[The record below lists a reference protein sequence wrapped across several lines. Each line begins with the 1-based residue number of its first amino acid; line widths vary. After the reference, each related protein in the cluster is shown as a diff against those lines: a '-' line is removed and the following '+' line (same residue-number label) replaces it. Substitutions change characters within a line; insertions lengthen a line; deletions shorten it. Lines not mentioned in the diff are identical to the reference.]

1 MASPLNLT
9 ISAKS
14 KFSTN
19 ADGTKTNNS
28 NGTENN
34 QELQYKKDGAYTT
47 SLFGDSSTGEN
58 SLAFYPSALKEG
70 TDQEVAASR
79 LGTIHSDDTNDTSI
93 TSLIN
98 YTSKYQAMTL
108 KAIDFAYLKNVG
120 VYPNNR
126 LIVARR
132 FRQPVSDDLT
142 TYRGKPIST
151 LISWVNDGD
160 DFLEVKFGEQWGR
173 AEADLTGVLND
184 MGSEFGI
191 GEVGGE
197 GRGKMAG
204 GGVGAI
210 PLPGFT
216 EGLQYQV
223 MKKLG
228 LTDADAQNVPSGNPN
243 LVREAMQRLTIEKGK
258 AGAGLKPGLS
268 IKMVVE
274 YEQKFI
280 AGVDPT
286 MSWLDIIANALSFGT
301 SNSECQFK
309 GAVGDGLKSL
319 LDKLSKGDVEGAL
332 TEFLK
337 NMIDAIAEVGS
348 KLIDEMI
355 QAGSPGDEADDPD
368 AKALKNILTNFVN
381 AANSLL
387 TGVISKYKVKIIGI
401 VNAITGQPSTPWH
414 VTIGNPKKPIL
425 CSGDMHVD
433 EVVMTLGPTLAFNDL
448 PSSLKLEFTLTS
460 ARTLGKQEIFK
471 KLNTGKGRSYD
482 SAKDI
487 FAKNLIVT
495 GSKQPDPSAS
505 INAASSTTGQQATL
519 TNTNTGKTSQ
529 IGVNAA
535 DGSSTLAGKDTSAIQ
550 QSTVT
555 NNSLNTQ
562 ANNIASQN
570 NTDTNK
576 VASGSYNRP
585 VTVFDETENG
595 GTVTFLPKP

>member
-58 SLAFYPSALKEG
+58 RLAFYPSALKEG

-197 GRGKMAG
+197 GMGKM
-204 GGVGAI
+204 
-210 PLPGFT
+210 
-216 EGLQYQV
+216 
-223 MKKLG
+223 
-228 LTDADAQNVPSGNPN
+228 
-243 LVREAMQRLTIEKGK
+243 
-258 AGAGLKPGLS
+258 
-268 IKMVVE
+268 
-274 YEQKFI
+274 

-301 SNSECQFK
+301 SNSEFQFK

-348 KLIDEMI
+348 KLI
-355 QAGSPGDEADDPD
+355 
-368 AKALKNILTNFVN
+368 
-381 AANSLL
+381 
-387 TGVISKYKVKIIGI
+387 
-401 VNAITGQPSTPWH
+401 
-414 VTIGNPKKPIL
+414 
-425 CSGDMHVD
+425 
-433 EVVMTLGPTLAFNDL
+433 
-448 PSSLKLEFTLTS
+448 
-460 ARTLGKQEIFK
+460 
-471 KLNTGKGRSYD
+471 
-482 SAKDI
+482 
-487 FAKNLIVT
+487 
-495 GSKQPDPSAS
+495 
-505 INAASSTTGQQATL
+505 
-519 TNTNTGKTSQ
+519 
-529 IGVNAA
+529 
-535 DGSSTLAGKDTSAIQ
+535 
-550 QSTVT
+550 
-555 NNSLNTQ
+555 
-562 ANNIASQN
+562 
-570 NTDTNK
+570 
-576 VASGSYNRP
+576 
-585 VTVFDETENG
+585 
-595 GTVTFLPKP
+595 